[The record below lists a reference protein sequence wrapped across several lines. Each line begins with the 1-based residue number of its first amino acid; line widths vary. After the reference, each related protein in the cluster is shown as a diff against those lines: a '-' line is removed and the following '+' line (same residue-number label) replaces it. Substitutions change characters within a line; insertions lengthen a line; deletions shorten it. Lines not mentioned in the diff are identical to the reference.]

1 MKIIIIISLIS
12 SFLLFQCKRSKE
24 TSSELISAHQMK
36 ELLKQDSVQLVDVRT
51 AEEFCEGHIKNAIN
65 IDFFSPD
72 FDLKMAA
79 LDNSKPLILYCRSGR
94 RSAKSVLKL
103 SDEDYVFIY
112 DLEGGIIQWIFEG
125 NQIVK

>member
-65 IDFFSPD
+65 IDFFSHD
-72 FDLKMAA
+72 FDFKMAA

-103 SDEDYVFIY
+103 SDKDYVFIY
-112 DLEGGIIQWIFEG
+112 DLKGGIIQWIFEG

>member
-1 MKIIIIISLIS
+1 MNKIILTLFIS
-12 SFLLFQCKRSKE
+12 SFFLFKCERLKAKSPQ
-24 TSSELISAHQMK
+24 LISANQMK
-36 ELLKQDSVQLVDVRT
+36 EFLKQDSVQLVDVRT
-51 AEEFCEGHIKNAIN
+51 AEEFCEGHIENAIN

-72 FDLKMAA
+72 FDFKIAA

-103 SDEDYVFIY
+103 SDKDYVFIY

>member
-1 MKIIIIISLIS
+1 MNNFSLYTLMS
-12 SFLLFQCKRSKE
+12 LCFLLNYNTLQGQN
-24 TSSELISAHQMK
+24 TELISVNQMQK
-36 ELLKQDSVQLVDVRT
+36 LLMQDSVQLIDVRT
-51 AEEFCEGHIKNAIN
+51 AVEFYKGHIKNAKN
-65 IDFFSPD
+65 IDFLSPD

-103 SDEDYVFIY
+103 VDKGYEIIY
-112 DLEGGIIQWIFEG
+112 DLQGGIIQWISEG

>member
-1 MKIIIIISLIS
+1 MSLC
-12 SFLLFQCKRSKE
+12 FLLNYNTLQGQN
-24 TSSELISAHQMK
+24 TELISVNQMQK
-36 ELLKQDSVQLVDVRT
+36 LLMQDSVQLIDVRT
-51 AEEFCEGHIKNAIN
+51 AVEFYKGHIKNAKN
-65 IDFFSPD
+65 IDFLSPD

-103 SDEDYVFIY
+103 VDKGYEIIY
-112 DLEGGIIQWIFEG
+112 DLQGGIIQWMSEE

>member
-1 MKIIIIISLIS
+1 MKKIIAILIIS

-24 TSSELISAHQMK
+24 GSPQLISAHQMK
-36 ELLKQDSVQLVDVRT
+36 ELLERDSVQLIDVRT
-51 AEEFCEGHIKNAIN
+51 GEEFYKGHIENAQN
-65 IDFFSPD
+65 IDFFSAD

-94 RSAKSVLKL
+94 RIAKSASKL
-103 SDEDYVFIY
+103 ADKDFMFIY
-112 DLEGGIIQWIFEG
+112 DLKGGIIQWIFEG

>member
-1 MKIIIIISLIS
+1 MNNFSLYTLMS
-12 SFLLFQCKRSKE
+12 LCFLLNYNTLQGQN
-24 TSSELISAHQMK
+24 TELISVNQMQK
-36 ELLKQDSVQLVDVRT
+36 LLMQDSVQLIDVRT
-51 AEEFCEGHIKNAIN
+51 AREFYKGHIKNAQN

-79 LDNSKPLILYCRSGR
+79 LDKSKILIIYCRSGR

-103 SDEDYVFIY
+103 AEKGYEIIC
-112 DLEGGIIQWIFEG
+112 DLQGGIIQWISEG

>member
-1 MKIIIIISLIS
+1 MKKIIAILLIS

-24 TSSELISAHQMK
+24 RSQQLISAHQMK
-36 ELLKQDSVQLVDVRT
+36 ELLERDSVQLIDVRT
-51 AEEFCEGHIKNAIN
+51 AEEFYKGHIENAQN
-65 IDFFSPD
+65 IDFFSAD

-94 RSAKSVLKL
+94 RSTKSALKL
-103 SDEDYVFIY
+103 ADKDYVFIY
-112 DLEGGIIQWIFEG
+112 DLKGGIIQWIFEG

>member
-1 MKIIIIISLIS
+1 MNKITLTLFIG

-24 TSSELISAHQMK
+24 RSPLLISANQMK

-72 FDLKMAA
+72 FDFKMAA

-103 SDEDYVFIY
+103 SDKDYVFIY
-112 DLEGGIIQWIFEG
+112 DLEGGIVQWIFEG

>member
-1 MKIIIIISLIS
+1 MNKIILTLFIS

-24 TSSELISAHQMK
+24 RSPQLISAHQMK
-36 ELLKQDSVQLVDVRT
+36 ELLERDSVQLIDVRT
-51 AEEFCEGHIKNAIN
+51 AEEFYKGHIENAQK
-65 IDFFSPD
+65 IDFFSAD

-79 LDNSKPLILYCRSGR
+79 LDNFKPLILYCKSGR
-94 RSAKSVLKL
+94 RSAKSASKL
-103 SDEDYVFIY
+103 ADKGYMFIY

>member
-103 SDEDYVFIY
+103 SDKDYVFIY

>member
-1 MKIIIIISLIS
+1 MKKIIIISLVS

-24 TSSELISAHQMK
+24 RSSQLISVHQMK

-79 LDNSKPLILYCRSGR
+79 QDNSKPLILYCRSGR
-94 RSAKSVLKL
+94 RSAESVLKL

>member
-24 TSSELISAHQMK
+24 TSSELISAHQLK

-103 SDEDYVFIY
+103 SDKDYVFIY

-125 NQIVK
+125 NQIIK

>member
-1 MKIIIIISLIS
+1 MISV
-12 SFLLFQCKRSKE
+12 
-24 TSSELISAHQMK
+24 HQMK
-36 ELLKQDSVQLVDVRT
+36 ELLERDSVQLIDVRT
-51 AEEFCEGHIKNAIN
+51 AEEFYKGHIENAQN
-65 IDFFSPD
+65 IDFFSAD